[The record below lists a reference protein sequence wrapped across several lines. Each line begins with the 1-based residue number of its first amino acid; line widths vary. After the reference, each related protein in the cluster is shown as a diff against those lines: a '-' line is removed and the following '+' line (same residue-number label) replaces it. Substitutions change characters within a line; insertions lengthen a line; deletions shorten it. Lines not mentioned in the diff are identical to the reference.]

1 MAAVHATRWPSTVPE
16 AQQIQIAL
24 KRRLRVGGG
33 PRAVRLVA
41 GADCAF
47 SPDGRTIWAGIAV
60 VALPGLDPVATA
72 WAAGRVRF
80 PYVPGYLSF
89 REGPVFLQAARR
101 LRIRPDLWFFD
112 GQGIAHPRGFGL
124 AAHLGVLLD
133 RPSVGCAKSRLVGEH
148 REPGAHRGDWAPL
161 MFEGKRVG
169 AVLRTRDHV
178 RPLYVSV
185 GHRISLAAAVRW
197 VLACCAYR
205 VPEPI
210 RLAEQL
216 VNRLKRERFHARPG
230 R

>member
-1 MAAVHATRWPSTVPE
+1 MAPVRRPPWPSTVAH
-16 AQQIQIAL
+16 AQRIQLAL
-24 KRRLRVGGG
+24 KRRLRTAGG
-33 PRAVRLVA
+33 PRTVRLVA

-47 SPDGRTIWAGIAV
+47 SADGRTIFAGIAV
-60 VALPGLDPVATA
+60 VALPDLEPVATA
-72 WAAGRVRF
+72 WAKARVRF
-80 PYVPGYLSF
+80 PYIPGFLSF
-89 REGPVFLQAARR
+89 REGPVFLLAVRR
-101 LRIRPDLWFFD
+101 LPVRPDLWLFD

-148 REPGAHRGDWAPL
+148 AAPGPGRGDWTPL
-161 MFEGKRVG
+161 IFRGRRVG
-169 AVLRTRDHV
+169 AVLRTRDGV

-185 GHRISLAAAVRW
+185 GHRISLAAAIRW

-216 VNRLKRERFHARPG
+216 VNRLKRERPRAHPDR
-230 R
+230 